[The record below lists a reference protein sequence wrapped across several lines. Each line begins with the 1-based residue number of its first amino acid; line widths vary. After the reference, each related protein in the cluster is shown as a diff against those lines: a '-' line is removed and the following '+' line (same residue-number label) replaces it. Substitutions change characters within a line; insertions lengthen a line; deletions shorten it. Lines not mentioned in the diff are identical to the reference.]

1 MSNKTWIDEAV
12 KKWDLDD
19 EEREILEGLHNGV
32 IKPLPKKELEAF
44 KKRLKASVVYTQEL
58 RKKSESIS
66 LRLPKEDLAA
76 IKAKAADEGMPYQTL
91 IGSLVHKYGHGKKIA

>member
-1 MSNKTWIDEAV
+1 MNPIDEEV
-12 KKWDLDD
+12 KKWNLDE
-19 EEREILEGLHNGV
+19 EEREILEASHRGDL
-32 IKPLPKKELEAF
+32 KPLPKKEFEAF
-44 KKRLKASVVYTQEL
+44 KKRLKASVRYTQEL

-76 IKAKAADEGMPYQTL
+76 IKVKAADEGLPYQTL